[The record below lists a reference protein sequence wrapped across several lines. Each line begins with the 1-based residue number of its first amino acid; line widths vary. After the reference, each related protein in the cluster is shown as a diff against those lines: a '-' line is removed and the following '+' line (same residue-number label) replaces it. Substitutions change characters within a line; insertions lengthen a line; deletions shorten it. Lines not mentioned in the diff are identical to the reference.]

1 MRRLLPLILLCVSLA
16 TAPVA
21 RADSDDQD
29 RASEALERH
38 EILPLA
44 GILAK
49 VKRTY
54 GDNVVNIEYEEE
66 QGRRVYEFEIVEHSG
81 QVIEIHVDAA
91 TGKVIQGDEDQD

>member
-1 MRRLLPLILLCVSLA
+1 MRRSLPLILLCLSLA
-16 TAPVA
+16 TAQAA
-21 RADSDDQD
+21 RADSDDQN

-54 GDNVVNIEYEEE
+54 GDNVVNIEYEER
-66 QGRRVYEFEIVEHSG
+66 GTRRIYDFEIVGQSG